1 MAFPW
6 WSLYESCKGGGGGE
20 RFFFCGCIEE
30 TGRVKNCLGEC
41 SLKVTRPDGE
51 CSKIL
56 VSNPAVGT
64 NNWRAACN
72 KLVSDFLGR
81 IFFLVQ
87 MSSIFACDL
96 GLNRKTLSRNFFC
109 CFVFR
114 FREIFFN
121 QHWRQ
126 MRASLILLFG
136 KTKAFFGKD
145 TARKKT
151 AFLHTLFVENERE
164 TSKLKW
170 GAMFFYKVE
179 GHMPKLSSF
188 GRGKKFRPKKSLT
201 SLLHAA
207 LQSVP
212 TAGLETKKINK

>member
-1 MAFPW
+1 
-6 WSLYESCKGGGGGE
+6 
-20 RFFFCGCIEE
+20 
-30 TGRVKNCLGEC
+30 
-41 SLKVTRPDGE
+41 
-51 CSKIL
+51 
-56 VSNPAVGT
+56 
-64 NNWRAACN
+64 
-72 KLVSDFLGR
+72 
-81 IFFLVQ
+81 

-207 LQSVP
+207 LQFMVILVLQSNRMFFSAQLCKLPPQCWYFDWQFAVSNLQP
-212 TAGLETKKINK
+212 ARTTCSRRLQICSRRFLGRFLLKL

>member
-1 MAFPW
+1 
-6 WSLYESCKGGGGGE
+6 
-20 RFFFCGCIEE
+20 
-30 TGRVKNCLGEC
+30 
-41 SLKVTRPDGE
+41 
-51 CSKIL
+51 
-56 VSNPAVGT
+56 
-64 NNWRAACN
+64 
-72 KLVSDFLGR
+72 
-81 IFFLVQ
+81 

-96 GLNRKTLSRNFFC
+96 GLNRKTLSGNFFY
-109 CFVFR
+109 CFGFR

-170 GAMFFYKVE
+170 GFMFFYKVE

-207 LQSVP
+207 LQLYYFILLLTFLLGVIPFAGGSYLAYGLLDSSIADPGGDQLTPDYMFVSGCLAAAVAKVSV
-212 TAGLETKKINK
+212 AKGCCN

>member
-1 MAFPW
+1 
-6 WSLYESCKGGGGGE
+6 
-20 RFFFCGCIEE
+20 
-30 TGRVKNCLGEC
+30 
-41 SLKVTRPDGE
+41 
-51 CSKIL
+51 
-56 VSNPAVGT
+56 
-64 NNWRAACN
+64 
-72 KLVSDFLGR
+72 
-81 IFFLVQ
+81 

-207 LQSVP
+207 LQFSGAPLALGLLTGDYFRASVRVWHSP
-212 TAGLETKKINK
+212 TIPAENKRPLVVYLCCTQRYFD

>member
-1 MAFPW
+1 
-6 WSLYESCKGGGGGE
+6 
-20 RFFFCGCIEE
+20 
-30 TGRVKNCLGEC
+30 
-41 SLKVTRPDGE
+41 
-51 CSKIL
+51 
-56 VSNPAVGT
+56 
-64 NNWRAACN
+64 
-72 KLVSDFLGR
+72 
-81 IFFLVQ
+81 

-96 GLNRKTLSRNFFC
+96 GLNRTTLSGNFFC
-109 CFVFR
+109 CFGFR
-114 FREIFFN
+114 FQEIFFN
-121 QHWRQ
+121 QHWQQ

-164 TSKLKW
+164 TSKLKS
-170 GAMFFYKVE
+170 GVMFFYKVE

-207 LQSVP
+207 LQLYYLLFMKVLP
-212 TAGLETKKINK
+212 Y

>member
-1 MAFPW
+1 
-6 WSLYESCKGGGGGE
+6 
-20 RFFFCGCIEE
+20 
-30 TGRVKNCLGEC
+30 
-41 SLKVTRPDGE
+41 
-51 CSKIL
+51 
-56 VSNPAVGT
+56 
-64 NNWRAACN
+64 
-72 KLVSDFLGR
+72 
-81 IFFLVQ
+81 

-207 LQSVP
+207 LQLIILIFLFDCVALFPHVTNSALQKIYVYSYIHIINIVIK
-212 TAGLETKKINK
+212 TRIKK